1 MRWGHFFRRDR
12 WDEERAREL
21 EAYLEI
27 ETDENIARGLA
38 PDEARYAAQ
47 RKLGNTALIREQIYR
62 MNSVGFL
69 DALWYDLRFGLR
81 MLRNNPGFTTVAVLT
96 LALGIGA
103 NTAIFSVI
111 NAVLLRPLPYPHA
124 DRLVWLSERAPGLP
138 LMYVSMANL
147 AEWRAMNTVFES
159 MEGFRSTDVT
169 LTGHGEPQRLAIRQ
183 VAAGLFPMLGVKPIL
198 GRALAARDDRPDAD
212 PVVLLSDAF
221 WTREFGR
228 DPGVLRKK
236 VMLDGEAFT
245 VIGIIPS
252 NRFHLTW
259 RKIDAFTPLGLKS
272 AMGDPAHRDVHDGVW
287 AYARLKPGVTVE
299 QARAEMLAIA
309 QRLEKRYP
317 QTNLGQSVNV
327 KPLLES
333 LINDSR
339 QPLLLLMGAVSLVL
353 LIACANVANLLMSRA
368 VVRRREI
375 AVRSALG
382 AGAGRLARQLL
393 CESALLA
400 LIGGAIGLVL
410 AYFATAAIGHLA
422 ASIVPRIEEISI
434 DRPVLLFT
442 LGVTLLTGLAFGVFP
457 ALMAYRTD
465 PNEVLKDTSHGS
477 RAGLTRMGLRSF
489 LAAAEL
495 ALSLVLLVGAGL
507 TIKSL
512 FHVLQADLGFQA
524 NGVLTASLSL
534 PKTKYTNDA
543 QRAQFIENL
552 IAKLAASPGVKAV
565 GLQEPLLNG
574 SQTDFRVE
582 GRPQPQP
589 GLEPY
594 AEISRVTPGALE
606 APGVQLLSGRYFNA
620 NDNESAQ
627 PVCIVDDTIAKQ
639 YWPGESALGKR
650 IDFEITGSQGVQ
662 HVWRTVVGTVHRLKN
677 YGASKPSLPGAFL
690 PFAQHPSSAGN
701 LVILSDE
708 QQSSLEPMLREA
720 VFSLDPD
727 LPLYDVSSL
736 AEQFDVYV
744 APRRLSAVLLGILAG
759 IALLLA
765 AVGTYGVMAY
775 MVAGRTP
782 EIGVRRALGAR
793 PVDVLGLV
801 LSHGMRVALAGL
813 LAGIFV
819 SLALGRVVGP
829 MLFGVKA
836 SDPMTFAS
844 VGALLMAVASAA
856 CYVPARKAMGL
867 DPIEAVRHE

>member
-1 MRWGHFFRRDR
+1 
-12 WDEERAREL
+12 
-21 EAYLEI
+21 
-27 ETDENIARGLA
+27 
-38 PDEARYAAQ
+38 
-47 RKLGNTALIREQIYR
+47 
-62 MNSVGFL
+62 
-69 DALWYDLRFGLR
+69 
-81 MLRNNPGFTTVAVLT
+81 
-96 LALGIGA
+96 
-103 NTAIFSVI
+103 
-111 NAVLLRPLPYPHA
+111 
-124 DRLVWLSERAPGLP
+124 
-138 LMYVSMANL
+138 
-147 AEWRAMNTVFES
+147 
-159 MEGFRSTDVT
+159 
-169 LTGHGEPQRLAIRQ
+169 
-183 VAAGLFPMLGVKPIL
+183 
-198 GRALAARDDRPDAD
+198 
-212 PVVLLSDAF
+212 
-221 WTREFGR
+221 
-228 DPGVLRKK
+228 
-236 VMLDGEAFT
+236 
-245 VIGIIPS
+245 
-252 NRFHLTW
+252 
-259 RKIDAFTPLGLKS
+259 
-272 AMGDPAHRDVHDGVW
+272 
-287 AYARLKPGVTVE
+287 
-299 QARAEMLAIA
+299 LAIA

-552 IAKLAASPGVKAV
+552 IAKLAALPGVKAV

-582 GRPQPQP
+582 GHPQPQP

-606 APGVQLLSGRYFNA
+606 ALGIQLLSGRYFNA
-620 NDNESAQ
+620 NDNENAQ
-627 PVCIVDDTIAKQ
+627 PVCIVDDTIAEQ

-701 LVILSDE
+701 LVVLSDE

-736 AEQFDVYV
+736 AEEFDVYV